1 VAGAALAT
9 AVADVGNR
17 MLTVYVKHN
26 DVDTALRI
34 LKKKTQKAGLL
45 RELRQRRQYEK
56 PSERRRREKRQ
67 GIKNTRK
74 RERAIGW

>member
-1 VAGAALAT
+1 
-9 AVADVGNR
+9 

-26 DVDTALRI
+26 DIDTALRI

-74 RERAIGW
+74 RERAVAG